1 MCRAR
6 LAKTEEVEVGSGKL
20 LRNFERIKEET
31 YNCMITAIETVAAS
45 WPHAKGWPVTV
56 TELNDL
62 WLLNSK
68 KFAVEG
74 YPRHPVRNPDH
85 VTIIEHAVWHLVHVN
100 LYRKHLPIP
109 ALFFLDAVWKD
120 VCPKN
125 ETEMAR
131 LYLMIDKLVTTEPV
145 DKVLVV
151 GP

>member
-1 MCRAR
+1 MRKEA
-6 LAKTEEVEVGSGKL
+6 VG
-20 LRNFERIKEET
+20 
-31 YNCMITAIETVAAS
+31 CMKTAIETVAAS
-45 WPHAKGWPVTV
+45 WPHAKGRPITV

-74 YPRHPVRNPDH
+74 YPLFRVTDPDH
-85 VTIIEHAVWHLVHVN
+85 VTIIEHAVWHLVRVN
-100 LYRKHLPIP
+100 LHRKHLPIP
-109 ALFFLDAVWKD
+109 ALFYLDAIWAE

-131 LYLMIDKLVTTEPV
+131 LYLMIDKMVTTEPV